1 MECKKALVKCSVI
14 ANATIMTDAVANV
27 DVMGGAVIPQSL
39 LLIINSGCLFLFLF
53 LLFAIVLASNSRIIV
68 VLVVVLDVVD
78 ALFYVVVVLLS
89 IYDTLD
95 KSKAVSCAC
104 VPQS

>member
-39 LLIINSGCLFLFLF
+39 LLIINSGCVCLFFL
-53 LLFAIVLASNSRIIV
+53 LLFAIILASNSRI
-68 VLVVVLDVVD
+68 VLVLVDVDVVFIYND
-78 ALFYVVVVLLS
+78 MLPSVMSL
-89 IYDTLD
+89 YDTL
-95 KSKAVSCAC
+95 
-104 VPQS
+104 